1 MARPVKEINKENF
14 ESLCNLQCTIE
25 EIAGF
30 FKVNR
35 DTIDAW
41 CKRTYNEGFSAVYK
55 KYSQNGKISLR
66 RNQFRLAEKNASMAI
81 WLGKQYLGQT
91 DKIELGQA
99 DEDKSFKIEMVAPSE
114 EDLKRVK
121 EIREKLFK
129 SEN

>member
-1 MARPVKEINKENF
+1 MARPQIQIDQQQF
-14 ESLCNLQCTIE
+14 ESLCNMQCTLQ

-30 FKVNR
+30 FKCSI
-35 DTIDAW
+35 DTIERW
-41 CKRTYNEGFSAVYK
+41 CERTYDESFADTYK

-66 RNQFRLAEKNASMAI
+66 RYQFKLAEKNASMAI

-99 DEDKSFKIEMVAPSE
+99 DEDNSFKVEMVMPT
-114 EDLKRVK
+114 EDDLARLKK
-121 EIREKLFK
+121 IQENLFK

>member
-1 MARPVKEINKENF
+1 MARPTKEINQEQF
-14 ESLCNLQCTIE
+14 ESLCNLQCTLE

-30 FKVNR
+30 FKCNR

-41 CKRTYNEGFSAVYK
+41 CKRTYKDGFSAIYK

-66 RNQFRLAEKNASMAI
+66 RYQFKLAKHNASMAI

-91 DKIELGQA
+91 DKLELERA
-99 DEDKSFKIEMVAPSE
+99 DKDDTLKVEMVAPSE
-114 EDLKRVK
+114 KDIERLK

-129 SEN
+129 SES